1 MKFNKVLNDVNVSF
15 ETKRYV
21 NNYINESIKLM
32 NELGKIEEFIW
43 IGSWDYGKH
52 DLEILELQKKNIIV
66 FGAYNENNILIPISP
81 YYDGK
86 ENLIGIIE
94 LKYMLSDRV
103 LLENG
108 FKTPKLKEERNV

>member
-32 NELGKIEEFIW
+32 NESGKIEEFIW
-43 IGSWDYGKH
+43 TPTWTFDRYQDEIQEL
-52 DLEILELQKKNIIV
+52 LEKNVIT
-66 FGAYNENNILIPISP
+66 FGNENESGILIPVSKN
-81 YYDGK
+81 YHGTETDG
-86 ENLIGIIE
+86 IVV